1 MFFRIYLILILGLV
15 LVHNAA
21 ATPIDNSKG
30 DEPKE
35 LPLSKQLKLA
45 MQGPSAFDVNKIQVV
60 FIHEKNG
67 ESLSNMVG
75 FIKAAIGDKIQ
86 ESTHQKPS
94 FVVYPEPYLI
104 PGQKVIRF
112 KFKKA
117 EDESHSEGHVTF
129 SDNELSIDSEVEVLL
144 TPFYPTIK
152 VTPPN
157 H

>member
-45 MQGPSAFDVNKIQVV
+45 MQGPSALDVNKIQVV
-60 FIHEKNG
+60 FIHEENG
-67 ESLSNMVG
+67 KPLSNMVG
-75 FIKAAIGDKIQ
+75 FIKAAIRDKIQ

-94 FVVYPEPYLI
+94 FVVYPDPSLI
-104 PGQKVIRF
+104 PGEKVIRF
-112 KFKKA
+112 KFKKST
-117 EDESHSEGHVTF
+117 DVSHSEGHVTF